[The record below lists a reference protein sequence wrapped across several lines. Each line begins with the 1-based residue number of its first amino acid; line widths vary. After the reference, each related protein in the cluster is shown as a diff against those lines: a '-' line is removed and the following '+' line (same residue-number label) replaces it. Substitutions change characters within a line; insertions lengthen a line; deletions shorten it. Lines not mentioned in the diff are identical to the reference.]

1 MLRAELAPLGL
12 KATASYIAA
21 RLRVAG
27 GAPTEVFT
35 KDAVGAIYEASRGI
49 PRIIGVI
56 CENALL
62 AGYAAQKKPVDRAAV
77 VDVCRDLDLPVT
89 GRPPHAEGPPPGQ
102 QHPAAVRHTAA
113 AEPARRPAVSRVW
126 IASGSRPP
134 RPDAV
139 DEDAPAAAERP
150 RMFKFF

>member
-62 AGYAAQKKPVDRAAV
+62 AGYAAQKKPVDKGSRHRCLPRPRSARSTAVPRTRRA
-77 VDVCRDLDLPVT
+77 
-89 GRPPHAEGPPPGQ
+89 RPRASSIPPP
-102 QHPAAVRHTAA
+102 
-113 AEPARRPAVSRVW
+113 
-126 IASGSRPP
+126 
-134 RPDAV
+134 
-139 DEDAPAAAERP
+139 
-150 RMFKFF
+150 